1 MGFVR
6 PPVTKLSDKFLG
18 YCAVTPNRKFMRL
31 FERADVKNILISY
44 HYIRKDPQFTKEILE
59 MVRERGGLFMT
70 DSGAFSFL
78 NDKNFDPHSFDW
90 VEYLIEY
97 TEWLEENKEF
107 IFSACNLDVDYYV
120 GHDEVVRWNEKF
132 FEPLEKDINIIY
144 VAHPN
149 VMGRGD
155 LDGLKEYCNKYSYVA
170 VNERMAS
177 QASAIYQMAK
187 QTKTAIHGLAWTKP
201 SILKDFPF
209 FSVDSSSW
217 VNYQKYGATPVWDG
231 RNFSQYDKDQKDIRK
246 TLRNQ
251 CKKYGVKE
259 YEFVNEK
266 NEADGTHNDDEGLTF
281 SLRTWIDV
289 FQDIKRYARTKLTI
303 DLKKMLDG
311 KKTVFIEDNS
321 GQPQQTAPQ
330 STPPAKTGGI
340 MGAIANLDTDD
351 AIPTTFVM
359 DEDGN
364 EVALYEKRER
374 KTSIMEF
381 IQTSGDAMVCN
392 YCHIADKC
400 PKFKQD
406 STCAFDFAPEQLT
419 RDPLATI
426 DMLIK
431 IQTERVQR
439 AMFIEKMEGGM
450 PNKTFAM
457 EMKLLNELNNTKTN
471 MLLMIQGKGLR
482 ITQTTV
488 EYGGLPDGTPKP
500 QKEGFAQL
508 LQNMLKKD

>member
-1 MGFVR
+1 MRFVK

-44 HYIRKDPQFTKEILE
+44 HYIRKDPAFTKDILE
-59 MVRERGGLFMT
+59 MVRARGGLFMT

-78 NDKNFDPHSFDW
+78 NDKNFDPQAFDW
-90 VEYLIEY
+90 VGYLHEYVD
-97 TEWLEENKEF
+97 WLEANKEY

-120 GHDEVVRWNEKF
+120 GHDEVVRWNKKF
-132 FEPLEKDINIIY
+132 FEPLGKDINVIY
-144 VAHPN
+144 VSHPN
-149 VMGRGD
+149 ATGKGE
-155 LDGLKEYCNKYSYVA
+155 LDVLKEYCKQYDYVA
-170 VNERMAS
+170 VNERMAK

-201 SILKDFPF
+201 TILKDFPF

-231 RNFSQYDKDQKDIRK
+231 RNFTQYDKDNKDIRK

-251 CKKYGVKE
+251 CNKYGIKE

-281 SLRTWIDV
+281 SLRTWLDV
-289 FQDIKRYARTKLTI
+289 FQDLKRYARTKLTI

-321 GQPQQTAPQ
+321 TPTPTKQQTAKKG
-330 STPPAKTGGI
+330 SI
-340 MGAIANLDTDD
+340 MGALDDLDMDTTDANLVTYQVDD
-351 AIPTTFVM
+351 
-359 DEDGN
+359 DGN
-364 EVALYEKRER
+364 EVALYEKRDK

-381 IQTSGDAMVCN
+381 IHQSGDAMVCN
-392 YCHIADKC
+392 FCHIADKC
-400 PKFKQD
+400 PKFKED
-406 STCAFDFAPEQLT
+406 STCAFDFAPASFTES
-419 RDPLATI
+419 PLATI

-431 IQTERVQR
+431 LQTERVQR

-450 PNKTFAM
+450 PNKTFAT

-471 MLLMIQGKGLR
+471 MLMMIQGKGLR

-488 EYGGLPDGTPKP
+488 EMNGLPDGTDKPKR
-500 QKEGFAQL
+500 EGFAQL
-508 LQNMLKKD
+508 LQNMMKKE